1 MNYHLTIIKGP
12 GTARVVRLTSE
23 VVTVGR
29 QEDCQVRIV
38 SSEVSRKHCQL
49 FEKKGL
55 LLVKDLKSSNGT
67 FVNGKRIQDQ
77 QVLEA
82 GNILTVGPITFRVD
96 QVAAPA
102 EAVPATGSPGDT
114 APGIPVAAVVAE
126 PAAEDE
132 FEIDFGEDAAAEALS
147 SPSDVTS
154 AAPKVVEKPAEK
166 KPAPKDDTEEKETAA
181 PAEPFGGGEGSA
193 DDAIAEFLLDLQL
206 DDDDKS

>member
-77 QVLEA
+77 QVLES

-102 EAVPATGSPGDT
+102 AAAAPSGNPGDT
-114 APGIPVAAVVAE
+114 APGIPVAAVIDE

-132 FEIDFGEDAAAEALS
+132 FEIDFGEDAAAEAIA
-147 SPSDVTS
+147 SPSDLTT
-154 AAPKVVEKPAEK
+154 AAPKVAAQKSTEK
-166 KPAPKDDTEEKETAA
+166 KPTAKDDTEEKEVPAI
-181 PAEPFGGGEGSA
+181 AEPQAEGSA
-193 DDAIAEFLLDLQL
+193 DDAIADFLLDLQL
-206 DDDDKS
+206 DDDDKN